1 MDKKKLILLMVALV
15 IAVGTAL
22 MARAMFAGSAAPS
35 AEAAVKEPE
44 GPRVLVATRKLP
56 VGTIITADALQFK
69 LWPKEMVQD
78 AYFVE
83 GQADMNQLLGT
94 VARFPVTAGQPVTQ
108 GALVKPGDRGF
119 LAAALGPGM
128 RAVTIPVSAK
138 TAVAGFI
145 FPGDRV
151 DLLLTQSVAPTSE
164 DGTEFSAAETV
175 LRNLRIL
182 ATDQRTEA
190 QEVDGKT
197 VVSKTS
203 LVTIEATPRIAEKI
217 AVAQKLG
224 SLSLALRPLADTRA
238 ELDRAIAKGEVVIP
252 NGASKDQEEEI
263 LQLAM
268 NQPQEGRSTYQTGG
282 DVSRFQSRFGGPR
295 APARAPAITSY
306 AEPSPAAAAYA
317 ANPRAAVAAPSGP
330 VVRVTR
336 GTSTV
341 DTPVAR

>member
-1 MDKKKLILLMVALV
+1 MDKKKLILLVVALV
-15 IAVGTAL
+15 VAVGTAL
-22 MARAMFAGSAAPS
+22 MARSMFAGTATPTV
-35 AEAAVKEPE
+35 EAAAKQPE

-69 LWPKEMVQD
+69 LWPAEMVQD

-94 VARFPVTAGQPVTQ
+94 VSRFPITAGQPVTQ

-151 DLLLTQSVAPTSE
+151 DLLLTQSVAGE
-164 DGTEFSAAETV
+164 GEAFSAAETV

-182 ATDQRTEA
+182 ATDQRTDA

-238 ELDRAIAKGEVVIP
+238 ELDRAIAKGEVVVP
-252 NGASKDQEEEI
+252 DGASAEQEEEI
-263 LQLAM
+263 LRLAM
-268 NQPQEGRSTYQTGG
+268 NKPQEGRSTYQTGG
-282 DVSRFQSRFGGPR
+282 DVSRFQSRSGAPR
-295 APARAPAITSY
+295 AGSGRAAPAMM
-306 AEPSPAAAAYA
+306 PSAPMASAPAG
-317 ANPRAAVAAPSGP
+317 PAVPSGP
-330 VVRVTR
+330 VVRITR
-336 GTSTV
+336 GTNTQAV
-341 DTPVAR
+341 PVGR

>member
-1 MDKKKLILLMVALV
+1 MDKKKLILLVVALFV
-15 IAVGTAL
+15 AVGTAL
-22 MARAMFAGSAAPS
+22 MARSMFAGNATPTVAA
-35 AEAAVKEPE
+35 ATKEPE

-56 VGTIITADALQFK
+56 IGTIITADALQFK
-69 LWPKEMVQD
+69 LWPEEMVQD

-151 DLLLTQSVAPTSE
+151 DLLLTQTVGGMGEKP
-164 DGTEFSAAETV
+164 FSATETV

-182 ATDQRTEA
+182 ATDQRTDA
-190 QEVDGKT
+190 KEVDGKT
-197 VVSKTS
+197 VVTKTS

-238 ELDRAIAKGEVVIP
+238 ELDRAIAKGEVVVP
-252 NGASKDQEEEI
+252 DGASPEEEEEI
-263 LQLAM
+263 LRLAM
-268 NQPQEGRSTYQTGG
+268 NKPQEGRSTFQTGG
-282 DVSRFQSRFGGPR
+282 DVSRFQSRSGGAPR
-295 APARAPAITSY
+295 AGIGS
-306 AEPSPAAAAYA
+306 
-317 ANPRAAVAAPSGP
+317 VAAPRPSGPVNTMPTGP

-336 GTSTV
+336 GTNTQAV
-341 DTPVAR
+341 PVSR